1 MSREFITKEVDNIFE
16 DKKLPFPKNMAM
28 SAAWI
33 LGNFKGINLKVLDVS
48 KTSSLADYYVLGSA
62 TNLTQAKSMAEEI
75 GHQLRRR
82 GHDVLSKEGMNDAD
96 WILIDFGDIIV
107 HVFLESSRDVYDL
120 DNLWTGAPSIEIPQS
135 YYFSS
140 DEGQSSSS
148 NSDRGYF

>member
-1 MSREFITKEVDNIFE
+1 MSREFITKEVDKIFE
-16 DKKLPFPKNMAM
+16 DKNLSFPKNMAL
-28 SAAWI
+28 SAAWV
-33 LGNFKGINLKVLDVS
+33 LGNFKGINLKILDVS

-75 GHQLRRR
+75 GFQMRRR
-82 GHDVLSKEGMNDAD
+82 GHEVLSKEGMSDAD

-120 DNLWTGAPSIEIPQS
+120 DNLWTGAPTVEIPQS

-140 DEGQSSSS
+140 DENPSSSS
-148 NSDRGYF
+148 NDRGYF